1 MPQYP
6 SGGKEHLPYPDKFV
20 PTANTP
26 PDKVISP
33 VMGIGTSSPS
43 MQEKR
48 ALGGLGKNFIRQG
61 PQHRYAGDMED
72 VNKQKSL

>member
-6 SGGKEHLPYPDKFV
+6 TGGREHLPHPDKFV

-26 PDKVISP
+26 KEKVTDWHTEHGS
-33 VMGIGTSSPS
+33 
-43 MQEKR
+43 K
-48 ALGGLGKNFIRQG
+48 ALGGLAKNFIRQG

-72 VNKQKSL
+72 TNKQKSL